1 MHRDLL
7 DCGLRFVMLDIDNT
21 LVARDT
27 NEVPHDVGMWLARAR
42 DAGIGFCL
50 LSNNWHRSVLELAE
64 RLELPIVAKAMKPLP
79 MGYLRASRLLDAP
92 REATVVVGDQLGT
105 DVFGAHMIGMR
116 AYLVAPLCEQDLP
129 HMLVMRR
136 LEGMVMSGRLPEGA
150 SGAAPYRSEV

>member
-27 NEVPHDVGMWLARAR
+27 HEVPRDVGMWLARAR

-79 MGYLRASRLLDAP
+79 MGYLRASRLLDTPSPPLPAEP
-92 REATVVVGDQLGT
+92 LIVYFERLSGCASRFGT
-105 DVFGAHMIGMR
+105 SN
-116 AYLVAPLCEQDLP
+116 LP
-129 HMLVMRR
+129 
-136 LEGMVMSGRLPEGA
+136 
-150 SGAAPYRSEV
+150 